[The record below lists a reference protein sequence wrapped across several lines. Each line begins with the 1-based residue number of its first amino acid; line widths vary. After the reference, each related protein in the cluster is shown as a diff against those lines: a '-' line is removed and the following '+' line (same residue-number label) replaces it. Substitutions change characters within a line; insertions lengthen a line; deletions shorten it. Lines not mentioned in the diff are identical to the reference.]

1 MFSCVLFLLL
11 SGTRFNV
18 FQYNENEIIS
28 KQCNAFTIQ
37 LSELQKK
44 KKKTRKT
51 KENEENLCEGLAKVG
66 GIPIW
71 FCFSFSFRFKLYFF
85 TLLSLPQSD
94 CKEKTRPDNNVC
106 LYTDR
111 HWTWT
116 SWMQL
121 KKSKTLWAMSREQ

>member
-1 MFSCVLFLLL
+1 MLKYFNGKLFFCCSLLLLFLLL

-37 LSELQKK
+37 LSELRKQKMKK
-44 KKKTRKT
+44 KNEKNQGKWRKFMWRLS
-51 KENEENLCEGLAKVG
+51 KSRRNSYLILFLFFA
-66 GIPIW
+66 
-71 FCFSFSFRFKLYFF
+71 FKLYFF

-94 CKEKTRPDNNVC
+94 CKEKTRLDTNVC

-116 SWMQL
+116 S
-121 KKSKTLWAMSREQ
+121 